1 MSEIWEFIMGPLLTF
16 LGFLGIVYLLLIRP
30 AYQRMVLKIEW
41 AEILG
46 INELRAEV
54 KGLQME
60 MEREMEDP
68 DRGD

>member
-1 MSEIWEFIMGPLLTF
+1 MGPLLTF